1 MANTVYYLQDS
12 LSTTNLGGGT
22 GVEITTF
29 TQSSFTNAIGV
40 AQAISTCLQRSL
52 QVQQLLGNLGTG
64 LTTYIVYPSTS
75 LLVSALPSGT
85 SF

>member
-1 MANTVYYLQDS
+1 MANTVYVLQDS

-22 GVEITTF
+22 GVEIIEF

-40 AQAISTCLQRSL
+40 AQAVSTCLQRSL
-52 QVQQLLGNLGTG
+52 QVQQLYGNLGTG
-64 LTTYIVYPSTS
+64 LTTYVVYPSTS
-75 LLVSALPSGT
+75 LLVSARPSGT